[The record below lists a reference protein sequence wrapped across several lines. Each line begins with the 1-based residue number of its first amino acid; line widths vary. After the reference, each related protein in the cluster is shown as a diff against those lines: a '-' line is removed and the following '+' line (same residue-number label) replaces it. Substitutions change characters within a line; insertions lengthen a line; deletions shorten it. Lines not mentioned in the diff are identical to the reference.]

1 MVRTYEKVK
10 EFEKKYPG
18 SIAWRVKKHCKV
30 IDDYIN
36 PGEEILLAF
45 AAQKNEK
52 FHDIFNTCVFC
63 LTNKRILIG
72 KKRVLWGSF
81 LYTITPDL
89 YNDTRIYKGLAWGTV
104 TIDTVKEVITLSNIS
119 KKGLDPIETT
129 ISEFMMTEKKKYKNE
144 SEE

>member
-1 MVRTYEKVK
+1 MARTYDKVR
-10 EFEKKYPG
+10 EFEQKYPG
-18 SIAWRVKKHCKV
+18 SIAWRIKKHSKV

-36 PGEEILLAF
+36 PDEEILLAF
-45 AAQKNEK
+45 AAQKNDK
-52 FHDIFNTCVFC
+52 FYDIFNTCVFC

-72 KKRVLWGSF
+72 KKRILWGSF
-81 LYTITPDL
+81 LYAITPDL

-104 TIDTVKEVITLSNIS
+104 TIDTVKEVVSLSNIS

-129 ISEFMMTEKKKYKNE
+129 ISEFMMSEKKKYKNE